1 MKNNNREIIDNSDN
15 NINHKK
21 RKKSG
26 KSGKK
31 GLMHSRLN
39 GHTAFYFKLPIYW
52 GFLFIPLVVMIY
64 LNDVQVGIILS
75 VMMLI
80 YFLVVLGFYH
90 YSRNRY
96 LQELVDFAMD
106 YTQVQKKLIKVM
118 EIPNGLLDRTGKILW
133 VNDAFNNICSD
144 VKAKYIT
151 DIFEEIKREDLEF
164 EDEEKKKPCVNL
176 VYDSRNYRI
185 EFNKVSVGEE
195 FSTEDDK
202 NDDYLI
208 SVYMFDETE
217 NRRLAK
223 ENAEQKMVAGL
234 IYIDN
239 YDDALES
246 VEDVR
251 KSLLIA
257 LVDRKINKYFS
268 AYDAVVKKL
277 EKDKYFVAIKRKYL
291 SLLQSNKFSILD
303 EVKGVNIGNEM
314 AVTISIGLGANGEE
328 YTQNCEYSRIAIDLA
343 LGRGGDQAVVKDG
356 EKIYFYGGKSKQV
369 EKNTRVKARVKAHA
383 LRELLESKEKI
394 VIMGHKIGDIDS
406 LGAAIGIYVAAKS
419 IGKPA
424 YIVINEIT
432 TSIRPMLELFT
443 ESGDYDDDMF
453 INSERAIEMVSY
465 GTAVV
470 VVDVSRPSYVECPE
484 ILNKTKDIVVL
495 DHHRRSSDT
504 IENASLSYIEP
515 YASSASEMVA
525 EILQYFTDGI
535 KLKPV
540 EAEAMYGG
548 IMIDTN
554 NFSKKTGVR
563 TFEAAAFLRKC
574 GADVTNVRKLFRDS
588 FDDYKAKAEAIS
600 SAEAFEE
607 VYAMAVCPSEGIDS
621 PTVLGAQI
629 ANELLNI
636 NGVKASFVLTEHN
649 HKVYVSA
656 RSMGDINVQLIMERL
671 GGGGHLDTAGAQ
683 MENVSIYEA
692 KGILKNLIRGM
703 EAEKE
708 I

>member
-1 MKNNNREIIDNSDN
+1 MDKDVKEKEMNDNSDN
-15 NINHKK
+15 NIKSDKK
-21 RKKSG
+21 DKNS
-26 KSGKK
+26 KK
-31 GLMHSRLN
+31 GSANSRLH
-39 GHTAFYFKLPIYW
+39 GHTAFYFGLPVYLGI
-52 GFLFIPLVVMIY
+52 FLIPVTAWSCISNVQTGCILGVVIA
-64 LNDVQVGIILS
+64 L
-75 VMMLI
+75 
-80 YFLVVLGFYH
+80 YFLIAIGVYY

-106 YTQVQKKLIKVM
+106 YTQVQKKLIKEM
-118 EIPNGLLDRTGKILW
+118 EIPNTLVDRTGKVLW
-133 VNDAFNNICSD
+133 SNDAMGKIFND
-144 VKAKYIT
+144 VKVKYIM
-151 DIFEEIKREDLEF
+151 DIFPEINKENLQF
-164 EDEEKKKPCVNL
+164 EDGESKKPCINL
-176 VYDSRNYRI
+176 VYDSCNYRV
-185 EFNKVSVGEE
+185 ELNKIDIDEE
-195 FSTEDDK
+195 FSSDGNTNE
-202 NDDYLI
+202 DYLI

-217 NRRLAK
+217 IKRLAK
-223 ENAEQKMVAGL
+223 ENVEQKMVAGL

-251 KSLLIA
+251 RSLLIA
-257 LVDRKINKYFS
+257 LIERKINKYFS
-268 AYDAVVKKL
+268 TYDAVVKRL
-277 EKDKYFVAIKRKYL
+277 EKDKYFVVIKQKYL
-291 SLLQSNKFSILD
+291 SVLQSNKFSILD

-314 AVTISIGLGANGEE
+314 AVTISIGLGVNGEE
-328 YTQNCEYSRIAIDLA
+328 YLQNCDYSRTAIDLA

-383 LRELLESKEKI
+383 LRELLESKEKVI
-394 VIMGHKIGDIDS
+394 IMGHKIGDIDS
-406 LGAAIGIYVAAKS
+406 FGSAIGVYIAAKS

-432 TSIRPMLELFT
+432 TSIRPMLTLFLDND
-443 ESGDYDDDMF
+443 DYEEDMF
-453 INSERAIEMVSY
+453 INSGEAIERVTY
-465 GTAVV
+465 NTAVV

-535 KLKPV
+535 KIKPV

-588 FDDYKAKAEAIS
+588 FEDYKAKAAAIS
-600 SAEAFEE
+600 SAEAFEK
-607 VYAMAVCPSEGIDS
+607 VYAITVCPSEGIDS

-649 HKVYVSA
+649 NKIYISA
-656 RSMGDINVQLIMERL
+656 RSMGDISVQLIMEKL

-683 MENVSIYEA
+683 LENVSMYEA
-692 KGILKNLIRGM
+692 KNILKNLIKNM
-703 EAEKE
+703 ENEKE

>member
-1 MKNNNREIIDNSDN
+1 MEKSSKEKLMNQNADKNIKL
-15 NINHKK
+15 KK
-21 RKKSG
+21 QDKAK
-26 KSGKK
+26 KK
-31 GLMHSRLN
+31 GIMKSRLH
-39 GHTAFYFKLPIYW
+39 GHTSFYFKLPLY
-52 GFLFIPLVVMIY
+52 LVILLVPVVVWTY
-64 LNDVQVGIILS
+64 LNDVQAGCVLS
-75 VMMLI
+75 IVMVFYLLFTI
-80 YFLVVLGFYH
+80 GFYH

-106 YTQVQKKLIKVM
+106 YTQVQKKLIKEL
-118 EIPNGLLDRTGKILW
+118 EIPNALIDRNGKFLW
-133 VNDAFNNICSD
+133 SNDALDAICND
-144 VKAKYIT
+144 VRIKYIT
-151 DIFEEIKREDLEF
+151 DIFPEIKREDLEF
-164 EDEEKKKPCVNL
+164 GEDEKKKPCINL
-176 VYDSRNYRI
+176 VYEARNYRV
-185 EFNKVSVGEE
+185 ELNKVSVDEE
-195 FSTEDDK
+195 FSASDDYEE
-202 NDDYLI
+202 DYLI
-208 SVYMFDETE
+208 SFYMFDVTE
-217 NRRLAK
+217 IKRLAK

-257 LVDRKINKYFS
+257 LIERKINKYFA
-268 AYDAVVKKL
+268 AYNAVVKKL
-277 EKDKYFVAIKRKYL
+277 EKDKYFVIIKQKYL
-291 SLLQSNKFSILD
+291 ALLQSNKFSILD
-303 EVKGVNIGNEM
+303 EVKSVNIGNEM
-314 AVTISIGLGANGEE
+314 AVTISIGLGVNGEE
-328 YTQNCEYSRIAIDLA
+328 YTQNCDYSRMAIDLA

-383 LRELLESKEKI
+383 LRELLESKEKVI
-394 VIMGHKIGDIDS
+394 IMGHKIGDIDS
-406 LGAAIGIYVAAKS
+406 LGSAVGIYIAAKS

-432 TSIRPMLELFT
+432 TSIRPMLEIFT
-443 ESGDYDDDMF
+443 SSDDYPEDMF
-453 INSERAIEMVSY
+453 INSEEAIEKVTYNS
-465 GTAVV
+465 AVV

-525 EILQYFTDGI
+525 EILQYFADGI
-535 KLKPV
+535 KIKSA

-588 FDDYKAKAEAIS
+588 FEDYKAKAAAIS
-600 SAEAFEE
+600 SAEAFED
-607 VYAMAVCPSEGIDS
+607 VYAIAVCPSEGIDS

-636 NGVKASFVLTEHN
+636 NGVRASFVLTEHN
-649 HKVYVSA
+649 NKIYISA
-656 RSMGDINVQLIMERL
+656 RSMGDISVQLIMEKL

-683 MENVSIYEA
+683 LENVSIYEA
-692 KGILKNLIRGM
+692 KGILKDLIRDM
-703 EAEKE
+703 ENEKE

>member
-1 MKNNNREIIDNSDN
+1 MSKDVEEKGMSDNSDN
-15 NINHKK
+15 NIKSDKK
-21 RKKSG
+21 NKNSKKASM
-26 KSGKK
+26 KN
-31 GLMHSRLN
+31 RLH
-39 GHTAFYFKLPIYW
+39 GHTAFYFKMPVYLGIFLIPVTAWACISDIQT
-52 GFLFIPLVVMIY
+52 GF
-64 LNDVQVGIILS
+64 ILS
-75 VMMLI
+75 VVMML
-80 YFLVVLGFYH
+80 YFLFSIGIYY

-96 LQELVDFAMD
+96 LQEMVDFAMD
-106 YTQVQKKLIKVM
+106 YTQVQKKLIKEM
-118 EIPNGLLDRTGKILW
+118 EIPNALVDMTGKMLW
-133 VNDAFNNICSD
+133 INDAMKNIFND
-144 VKAKYIT
+144 VKVKYIT
-151 DIFEEIKREDLEF
+151 DIFPEINKDNLLFAEEEN
-164 EDEEKKKPCVNL
+164 KKPFISL
-176 VYDSRNYRI
+176 VYDSHNYRV
-185 EFNKVSVGEE
+185 ELNKINVDEE
-195 FSTEDDK
+195 FSSEESPK
-202 NDDYLI
+202 EDYLI

-217 NRRLAK
+217 NKRLAK

-257 LVDRKINKYFS
+257 LIERKINKYFS
-268 AYDAVVKKL
+268 AYNAVVKKL
-277 EKDKYFVAIKRKYL
+277 EKDKYFVVIKQKYL
-291 SLLQSNKFSILD
+291 SVLQSNKFSVLD

-314 AVTISIGLGANGEE
+314 AVTISIGLGVNGEE
-328 YTQNCEYSRIAIDLA
+328 YVQNCEYSRIAIDLA

-383 LRELLESKEKI
+383 LRELLESKDKVI
-394 VIMGHKIGDIDS
+394 IMGHKIGDIDS
-406 LGAAIGIYVAAKS
+406 FGSAIGVYIAAKS

-424 YIVINEIT
+424 SIVINEVT
-432 TSIRPMLELFT
+432 TSIRPMLTLFVDND
-443 ESGDYDDDMF
+443 DYEEDMF
-453 INSERAIEMVSY
+453 INSSEAIERVTY
-465 GTAVV
+465 NTAVV

-484 ILNKTKDIVVL
+484 ILNKAKDIVVL

-535 KLKPV
+535 KIKAV

-588 FDDYKAKAEAIS
+588 FEDYKAKASAIS
-600 SAEAFEE
+600 SAEAFEK

-649 HKVYVSA
+649 NKIYISA
-656 RSMGDINVQLIMERL
+656 RSMGDISVQLIMEKL

-683 MENVSIYEA
+683 LENVSIYEA
-692 KGILKNLIRGM
+692 KNMLKELIKNM
-703 EAEKE
+703 ENEKE

>member
-1 MKNNNREIIDNSDN
+1 MDKDVKEKEMNDNSDN
-15 NINHKK
+15 NIKSEKIKK
-21 RKKSG
+21 N
-26 KSGKK
+26 KK
-31 GLMHSRLN
+31 GSMNNRLY
-39 GHTAFYFKLPIYW
+39 GHTAFYFRLPIYL
-52 GFLFIPLVVMIY
+52 GIFLIPLTAWLCIS
-64 LNDVQVGIILS
+64 DVQAGCILGIILA
-75 VMMLI
+75 L
-80 YFLVVLGFYH
+80 YFLIVIGVYY
-90 YSRNRY
+90 YSKNRY

-106 YTQVQKKLIKVM
+106 YTQVQKKLIKEM
-118 EIPNGLLDRTGKILW
+118 EIPNTLVDRTGKVLW
-133 VNDAFNNICSD
+133 SNDAMREIFND
-144 VKAKYIT
+144 VKVKYIM
-151 DIFEEIKREDLEF
+151 DIFPEISKENLQFE
-164 EDEEKKKPCVNL
+164 EDESKKPCINL
-176 VYDSRNYRI
+176 AYSSRNYRI
-185 EFNKVSVGEE
+185 EFNRINVDEE
-195 FSTEDDK
+195 FSTENSK
-202 NDDYLI
+202 NEDYLI

-217 NRRLAK
+217 IKRLAK
-223 ENAEQKMVAGL
+223 ENVDQKMVAGL

-257 LVDRKINKYFS
+257 LIERKINKYFS
-268 AYDAVVKKL
+268 AYDAVVKRL
-277 EKDKYFVAIKRKYL
+277 EKDKYFLVIKQKYL
-291 SLLQSNKFSILD
+291 SILQSNKFSILD

-314 AVTISIGLGANGEE
+314 AVTISIGLGVNGEE
-328 YTQNCEYSRIAIDLA
+328 YIQNCDYSRTAIDLA

-383 LRELLESKEKI
+383 LRELLESKDKVI
-394 VIMGHKIGDIDS
+394 IMGHKIGDIDS
-406 LGAAIGIYVAAKS
+406 LGSAIGVYIAAKS

-432 TSIRPMLELFT
+432 TSIRPMLTLFKDND
-443 ESGDYDDDMF
+443 DYEEDMF
-453 INSERAIEMVSY
+453 INSGEAIERVTY
-465 GTAVV
+465 NTAVV

-484 ILNKTKDIVVL
+484 ILNKAKDIVVL

-535 KLKPV
+535 KIKPV

-588 FDDYKAKAEAIS
+588 FDDYKAKASAIS
-600 SAEAFEE
+600 SAEAFEK
-607 VYAMAVCPSEGIDS
+607 VYAIAVCPSEGIDS

-629 ANELLNI
+629 SNELLNI

-649 HKVYVSA
+649 NKIYISA
-656 RSMGDINVQLIMERL
+656 RSMGDISVQLIMEKL

-683 MENVSIYEA
+683 LENVSMYEA
-692 KGILKNLIRGM
+692 KNILKKLIKDM
-703 EAEKE
+703 ENEKE

>member
-1 MKNNNREIIDNSDN
+1 MDKDVKEKEMNDNSDN
-15 NINHKK
+15 NIKSEKIKK
-21 RKKSG
+21 N
-26 KSGKK
+26 KK
-31 GLMHSRLN
+31 GSVNNRLY
-39 GHTAFYFKLPIYW
+39 GHTAFYFRLPIYL
-52 GFLFIPLVVMIY
+52 GIFLIPLTAWLCIS
-64 LNDVQVGIILS
+64 DVQAGCILGIILA
-75 VMMLI
+75 L
-80 YFLVVLGFYH
+80 YFLIVIGVYY
-90 YSRNRY
+90 YSKNRY

-106 YTQVQKKLIKVM
+106 YTQVQKKLIKEM
-118 EIPNGLLDRTGKILW
+118 EIPNTLVDRTGKVLW
-133 VNDAFNNICSD
+133 SNDAMREIFND
-144 VKAKYIT
+144 VKVKYIM
-151 DIFEEIKREDLEF
+151 DIFPEISKENLQFE
-164 EDEEKKKPCVNL
+164 EDESKKPCINL
-176 VYDSRNYRI
+176 AYSSRNYRI
-185 EFNKVSVGEE
+185 EFNRINVDEE
-195 FSTEDDK
+195 FSTENSK
-202 NDDYLI
+202 NEEYLI

-217 NRRLAK
+217 IKRLAK
-223 ENAEQKMVAGL
+223 ENADQKMVAGL

-257 LVDRKINKYFS
+257 LIERKINKYFS
-268 AYDAVVKKL
+268 AYDAVVKRL
-277 EKDKYFVAIKRKYL
+277 EKDKYFLVIKQKYL
-291 SLLQSNKFSILD
+291 SILQSNKFSILD

-314 AVTISIGLGANGEE
+314 AVTISIGLGVNGEE
-328 YTQNCEYSRIAIDLA
+328 YIQNCDYSRTAIDLA

-383 LRELLESKEKI
+383 LRELLESKDKVI
-394 VIMGHKIGDIDS
+394 IMGHKIGDIDS
-406 LGAAIGIYVAAKS
+406 LGSAIGVYIAAKS

-432 TSIRPMLELFT
+432 TSIRPMLTLFKDND
-443 ESGDYDDDMF
+443 DYEEDMF
-453 INSERAIEMVSY
+453 INSGEAIERVTY
-465 GTAVV
+465 NTAVV

-484 ILNKTKDIVVL
+484 ILSKAKDIVVL

-535 KLKPV
+535 KIKPV

-588 FDDYKAKAEAIS
+588 FDDYKAKASAIS
-600 SAEAFEE
+600 SAEAFEK
-607 VYAMAVCPSEGIDS
+607 VYAIAVCPSEGIDS

-629 ANELLNI
+629 SDELLNI

-649 HKVYVSA
+649 NKIYISA
-656 RSMGDINVQLIMERL
+656 RSMGDISVQLIMEKL

-683 MENVSIYEA
+683 LENVSMYEA
-692 KGILKNLIRGM
+692 KNILKKLIKDM
-703 EAEKE
+703 ENEKE

>member
-1 MKNNNREIIDNSDN
+1 MSKDVEEKGMNDNSDN
-15 NINHKK
+15 NIKSDKK
-21 RKKSG
+21 NKN
-26 KSGKK
+26 GKK
-31 GLMHSRLN
+31 GSMNNRLH
-39 GHTAFYFKLPIYW
+39 GHTAFYFKMPVYLGIFLIPVTAWACISNIQTGFVLSVVMLLY
-52 GFLFIPLVVMIY
+52 FLFSIGIY
-64 LNDVQVGIILS
+64 
-75 VMMLI
+75 
-80 YFLVVLGFYH
+80 Y

-96 LQELVDFAMD
+96 LQEMVDFAMD
-106 YTQVQKKLIKVM
+106 YTQVQKKLIKEM
-118 EIPNGLLDRTGKILW
+118 EIPNALVDMTGKMLW
-133 VNDAFNNICSD
+133 SNDAMKNIFND
-144 VKAKYIT
+144 VKVKYIT
-151 DIFEEIKREDLEF
+151 DIFPEVNKDNLEF
-164 EDEEKKKPCVNL
+164 AEDESKKPCISL
-176 VYDSRNYRI
+176 VYDSHNYRV
-185 EFNKVSVGEE
+185 ELNKINVDEE
-195 FSTEDDK
+195 FSTDDSA
-202 NDDYLI
+202 DEDYLI

-217 NRRLAK
+217 IKRLAK

-257 LVDRKINKYFS
+257 LIERKINKYFS

-277 EKDKYFVAIKRKYL
+277 EKDKYFVVIKQKYL
-291 SLLQSNKFSILD
+291 SVLQSNKFSVLD

-314 AVTISIGLGANGEE
+314 AVTISIGLGVNGEE
-328 YTQNCEYSRIAIDLA
+328 YVQNCEYSRIAIDLA

-383 LRELLESKEKI
+383 LRELLESKDKVI
-394 VIMGHKIGDIDS
+394 IMGHKIGDIDS
-406 LGAAIGIYVAAKS
+406 FGSAIGVYIAAKS

-424 YIVINEIT
+424 SIVINEIT
-432 TSIRPMLELFT
+432 TSIRPMLNLFVDND
-443 ESGDYDDDMF
+443 DYEEDMF
-453 INSERAIEMVSY
+453 INSSEAIERVTY
-465 GTAVV
+465 NTAVV

-484 ILNKTKDIVVL
+484 ILNKAKDIVVL

-535 KLKPV
+535 KIKSV

-588 FDDYKAKAEAIS
+588 FEDYKAKAAAIS
-600 SAEAFEE
+600 SAEAFEK

-636 NGVKASFVLTEHN
+636 NGVKASFVLTEYN
-649 HKVYVSA
+649 NKIYISA
-656 RSMGDINVQLIMERL
+656 RSMGDISVQLIMEKL

-683 MENVSIYEA
+683 LENVSMYEA
-692 KGILKNLIRGM
+692 KNILKELIKNM
-703 EAEKE
+703 ENEKE